1 MTTADAGG
9 DDGPRARVVAF
20 YLPQFHP
27 IPENDRWWGTG
38 FTEWTNVSRAR
49 SLFRGHRQPRV
60 PADLGFYDLRLP
72 ETRAAQAELAAGHGL
87 AGFCYWHYWFGGKR
101 LLERPFEEVLKSGE
115 PDFPFC
121 LAWANEPWTRTW
133 LGRGEVLQEQPYS
146 SDDDLDHARWLIT
159 ALGDDRALTVNGR
172 PLFLVYRPDD
182 LPEPLRTTDTFRRE
196 CVRAGLPEPYLIGI
210 NSWNRTVDCRA
221 LGFDTTLDYEPQLGD
236 LPGALKDSGGRARLR
251 RNVRLGVM
259 SARLKVYSYADARRL
274 MERRRARFDF
284 PYLSTIMVGWD
295 SAPRRGVKGV
305 ILVDNTVREFEAGL
319 RALVDAAQRR
329 PRDERLVF
337 VNAWNEW
344 AEGSYLE
351 PDTVDGL
358 ARLEAVR
365 RTLYG

>member
-1 MTTADAGG
+1 
-9 DDGPRARVVAF
+9 
-20 YLPQFHP
+20 
-27 IPENDRWWGTG
+27 
-38 FTEWTNVSRAR
+38 
-49 SLFRGHRQPRV
+49 
-60 PADLGFYDLRLP
+60 
-72 ETRAAQAELAAGHGL
+72 
-87 AGFCYWHYWFGGKR
+87 
-101 LLERPFEEVLKSGE
+101 
-115 PDFPFC
+115 
-121 LAWANEPWTRTW
+121 
-133 LGRGEVLQEQPYS
+133 
-146 SDDDLDHARWLIT
+146 
-159 ALGDDRALTVNGR
+159 
-172 PLFLVYRPDD
+172 
-182 LPEPLRTTDTFRRE
+182 
-196 CVRAGLPEPYLIGI
+196 
-210 NSWNRTVDCRA
+210 
-221 LGFDTTLDYEPQLGD
+221 
-236 LPGALKDSGGRARLR
+236 
-251 RNVRLGVM
+251 M

-344 AEGSYLE
+344 AEGNYLE